1 MHTFRIRAPVSSGL
15 CIRTCIR
22 ARITVAFRS
31 PERNPMKKTF
41 TPSLRFMHS
50 QVVPPLP
57 APLGQSVLSQRRAAE
72 AAKSPGENCL
82 HSTCPF
88 RQSFKHRPGVP
99 RYGLRTASA
108 LTNSARRHYGRLQY
122 SGALGLGL
130 TELRGVAGC
139 CRPRAFSLAVNAFV
153 EAAGP

>member
-1 MHTFRIRAPVSSGL
+1 MHTFRIRAPVSSGI
-15 CIRTCIR
+15 CTRTCTR
-22 ARITVAFRS
+22 ARTTVASRS
-31 PERNPMKKTF
+31 PARNPMKKTLI
-41 TPSLRFMHS
+41 PSLRSMHS
-50 QVVPPLP
+50 RVVAPLP

-88 RQSFKHRPGVP
+88 LQSFKHRPGVP

-130 TELRGVAGC
+130 TELREVAGC
-139 CRPRAFSLAVNAFV
+139 CCSRAFSFCAPDPNVA
-153 EAAGP
+153 E